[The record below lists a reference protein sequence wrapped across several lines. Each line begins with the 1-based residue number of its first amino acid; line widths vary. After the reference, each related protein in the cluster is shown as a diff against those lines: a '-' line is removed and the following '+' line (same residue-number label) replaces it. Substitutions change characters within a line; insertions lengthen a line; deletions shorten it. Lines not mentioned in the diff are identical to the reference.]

1 MPPPTANPTLVLEA
15 PNGAVMEVGE
25 SPTEVLV
32 GKPLNEVLPE
42 ISTRPFAGAADRG
55 EYREAARLVGRK

>member
-1 MPPPTANPTLVLEA
+1 
-15 PNGAVMEVGE
+15 MEVGE

-32 GKPLNEVLPE
+32 GKPLYEVLPE
-42 ISTRPFAGAADRG
+42 ISTRPFAGAADCG